1 MITLRHIE
9 RRWNAGHFDRLFQD
23 LITSRPEASLRLQI
37 QLQIPAAAA
46 AITLMRLDELNQSH
60 SPLYPRVLRALLAT
74 QQSDGGF
81 GDPLTTALCARALLS
96 CNGDGPSIDKAL
108 VYLANLQKSEGIW
121 PNVPLRRMPADPFV
135 SAFILYQLGAFPR
148 FRSAVRFL
156 DALNWFEHH
165 EPTLDPETRRLWDRA
180 AMRCHLTPTPTELAW
195 S

>member
-9 RRWNAGHFDRLFQD
+9 RRWNAGQFDRLFQD
-23 LITSRPEASLRLQI
+23 LIATRPEASLRLQI
-37 QLQIPAAAA
+37 QLQIQAAAA

-60 SPLYPRVLRALLAT
+60 SPLYPRVLRALLAA

-96 CNGDGPSIDKAL
+96 CNGDGPAIDRAL
-108 VYLANLQKSEGIW
+108 VYLANLQKTEGIW

-135 SAFILYQLGAFPR
+135 SAFILYELGAFPR

-195 S
+195 C